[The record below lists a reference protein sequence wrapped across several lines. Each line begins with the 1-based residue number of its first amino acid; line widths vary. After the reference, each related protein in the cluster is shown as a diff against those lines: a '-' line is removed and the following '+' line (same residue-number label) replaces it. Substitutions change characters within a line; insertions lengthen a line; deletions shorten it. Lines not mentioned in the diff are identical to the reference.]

1 MKKHSLKINSH
12 CKFTS
17 ESKIIFNP
25 IWEKSTKNFIISAET
40 IDKINLR
47 LRRDADEQKK
57 DTNDDEQEYDL
68 ENEDSDK
75 PKRSADSTNP
85 AQELQN
91 DVKELNYDIK

>member
-1 MKKHSLKINSH
+1 M
-12 CKFTS
+12 T
-17 ESKIIFNP
+17 E
-25 IWEKSTKNFIISAET
+25 NFFILAET

-47 LRRDADEQKK
+47 LRRDADEPKK
-57 DTNDDEQEYDL
+57 STKNDEEEYEL

-75 PKRSADSTNP
+75 PKPRAVSTDP